1 MRISDLAVE
10 FSKKLVAKK
19 DYTKTV
25 EKINKNI
32 TKTTIEI
39 ITDKA
44 QTKFDRQKGFYTSL
58 DIPFDP
64 ILQSLEKQNIEV
76 EISKALSSTIKKCE
90 LEKLKSVL
98 VVGLGNP
105 KMISDC
111 FGAKVSEKVM
121 VTRHLSQSVKDGSL
135 CEVSSLSTNVFGLTG
150 LESYDIIKGV
160 VDRIRPDLVIVIDT
174 LVAESSKRLC
184 TNIQIANVGI
194 VPGSGVDNARK
205 EISRNTLS
213 TPVITIGIPFVVFA
227 SSLFDEQVKKLIR
240 KYSGVNLPISIEAK
254 GLNELVV
261 MPKEIDE
268 QVRFSSKVV
277 ASGINMALNPNFSP
291 KDIETFFI

>member
-1 MRISDLAVE
+1 M
-10 FSKKLVAKK
+10 
-19 DYTKTV
+19 
-25 EKINKNI
+25 
-32 TKTTIEI
+32 
-39 ITDKA
+39 
-44 QTKFDRQKGFYTSL
+44 
-58 DIPFDP
+58 
-64 ILQSLEKQNIEV
+64 
-76 EISKALSSTIKKCE
+76 
-90 LEKLKSVL
+90 
-98 VVGLGNP
+98 
-105 KMISDC
+105 
-111 FGAKVSEKVM
+111 
-121 VTRHLSQSVKDGSL
+121 
-135 CEVSSLSTNVFGLTG
+135 
-150 LESYDIIKGV
+150 
-160 VDRIRPDLVIVIDT
+160 
-174 LVAESSKRLC
+174 
-184 TNIQIANVGI
+184 
-194 VPGSGVDNARK
+194 PGSGVDNARK

>member
-1 MRISDLAVE
+1 MKISDLAVE
-10 FSKKLVAKK
+10 FSKKLIAKK
-19 DYTKTV
+19 DYSKTV
-25 EKINKNI
+25 KKINKNI
-32 TKTTIEI
+32 IKTTIEI

-44 QTKFDRQKGFYTSL
+44 QTKFDRQKGYYTSL

-64 ILQSLEKQNIEV
+64 ILQSIEKENIEA
-76 EISKALSSTIKKCE
+76 EISKALSETLKKYE
-90 LEKLKSVL
+90 LEKPKSVL

-121 VTRHLSQSVKDGSL
+121 VTRHISQSVKDESL

-160 VDRIRPDLVIVIDT
+160 VDRIRPDLVIVVDT

-205 EISRNTLS
+205 KISSNSLS

-227 SSLFDEQVKKLIR
+227 SSLFDEQVKKLIK
-240 KYSGVNLPISIEAK
+240 KYSGINLPISIEAK
-254 GLNELVV
+254 GLDELVV
-261 MPKEIDE
+261 MPREIDE
-268 QVRFSSKVV
+268 QVRFSSRVV
-277 ASGINMALNPNFSP
+277 ANGINMALNPSLSQ